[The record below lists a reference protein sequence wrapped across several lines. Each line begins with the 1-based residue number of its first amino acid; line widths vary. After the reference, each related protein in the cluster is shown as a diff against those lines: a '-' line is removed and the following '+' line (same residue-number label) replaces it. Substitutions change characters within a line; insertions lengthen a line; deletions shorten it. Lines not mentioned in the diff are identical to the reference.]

1 MNKKFFSLITI
12 LIILT
17 MFVGACSPAEEPVVE
32 EPVVEE
38 PAEEVVEEPAEEVA
52 AEPEPVT
59 VQFWHVWG
67 GARLEMI
74 EAMIA
79 DFQALYP
86 HITVEHTLL
95 DQTDMV
101 QKYLTA
107 VASGSPPDVIM
118 VHGAN
123 FFQSFADQGAL
134 MALDDFIA
142 ADVNKSGDA
151 SALDII
157 LSLNVI
163 LGKTENFPQNE
174 TWRFYTPTENIES
187 LTLNEIYELGCITL
201 ERE

>member
-1 MNKKFFSLITI
+1 MNRKLLTI
-12 LIILT
+12 IAILLLLT
-17 MFVGACSPAEEPVVE
+17 IFVAACGPTEEPAEPVQE
-32 EPVVEE
+32 EEVAEE
-38 PAEEVVEEPAEEVA
+38 PAEEEVAEEPAEEEP

-59 VQFWHVWG
+59 VKFWHVWG

-107 VASGSPPDVIM
+107 VASGDPPDVIM

-134 MALDDFIA
+134 MSLDDYIA
-142 ADVNKSGDA
+142 ADGMVLEDSSTRLIWTHIYMMGP
-151 SALDII
+151 SMVFPWLQALVCTYSTSMATCLRPLD
-157 LSLNVI
+157 
-163 LGKTENFPQNE
+163 
-174 TWRFYTPTENIES
+174 
-187 LTLNEIYELGCITL
+187 
-201 ERE
+201 